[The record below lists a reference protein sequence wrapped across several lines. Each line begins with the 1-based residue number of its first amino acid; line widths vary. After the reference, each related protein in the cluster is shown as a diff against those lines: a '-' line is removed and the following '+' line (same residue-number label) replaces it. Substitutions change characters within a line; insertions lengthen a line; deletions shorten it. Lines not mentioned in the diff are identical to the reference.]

1 MGMLAGFVQGATGE
15 YTKQRG
21 EERTNQFQAIRDKRV
36 SELRK
41 GEQKHAAGL
50 VSTENVRKEDVLAGA
65 GQTKAEALLLS
76 QQEDRKSR
84 LNVAEVGN
92 EGQVVAAGAALIKD
106 GKVIHSQA
114 NKPLAG
120 DADGSKYKYDERSV
134 VRSNGQPT
142 TYKQLYNEWHKMKY
156 TKDEFGIEVGN
167 QKIPEWEPWVNK
179 QVQPKYRINPP
190 PPRANTADEAWE
202 NIQKNKDRIDGYSD
216 ESAIEAIRGKYNLPD
231 WSPHAE
237 NAVTA
242 PAPAPAADTS
252 GLLAKGEGTPSVDS
266 LQQRKDIRQKIK
278 DLERELD
285 NVGFTLDQE
294 GTERQIRELD
304 TKLTALQKKGGKS
317 VKAEQRSL
325 LAEIDRLRRKLGR
338 G

>member
-1 MGMLAGFVQGATGE
+1 
-15 YTKQRG
+15 
-21 EERTNQFQAIRDKRV
+21 
-36 SELRK
+36 
-41 GEQKHAAGL
+41 
-50 VSTENVRKEDVLAGA
+50 
-65 GQTKAEALLLS
+65 
-76 QQEDRKSR
+76 
-84 LNVAEVGN
+84 
-92 EGQVVAAGAALIKD
+92 
-106 GKVIHSQA
+106 
-114 NKPLAG
+114 
-120 DADGSKYKYDERSV
+120 
-134 VRSNGQPT
+134 
-142 TYKQLYNEWHKMKY
+142 MKY